1 MKWGDIVRPG
11 PRHLYSDYGIVVS
24 MGEYVSTERAAE
36 HLRVSPR
43 RVRKLLEVGDLSGER
58 HAGVWL
64 VDAKSVANKMS
75 VLEDR
80 HPARP
85 LSPRMTQAV
94 LHRLE
99 SLLDGKEE
107 GDPVNLSPKEQSRV
121 NAYIQ
126 RLCDPGGNPAA
137 LLRAWM
143 RNHIVPEFYDYL
155 GDPTVLLG
163 EPGVQSVGLSDSHF
177 GLSSPGIIEIAVANP
192 QASTFIAERHLAH
205 VAASKANVVLHRH
218 PRKEAFSRAE
228 SLCCL
233 AMHIGPREDEA
244 VRQTLARIGV

>member
-1 MKWGDIVRPG
+1 MI
-11 PRHLYSDYGIVVS
+11 SC
-24 MGEYVSTERAAE
+24 
-36 HLRVSPR
+36 LRRTQRNAYASPH
-43 RVRKLLEVGDLSGER
+43 VECELLEVGDLSGER
-58 HAGVWL
+58 HSGVWL

-99 SLLDGKEE
+99 CLFGGKEE

-121 NAYIQ
+121 NVYIQ

-143 RNHIVPEFYDYL
+143 RNHIAPEFYDYL

-177 GLSSPGIIEIAVANP
+177 GLSSPGIVEIAVANP
-192 QASTFIAERHLAH
+192 QTSTFIAENHLAH
-205 VAASKANVVLHRH
+205 VAASKANVVLHGR
-218 PRKEAFSRAE
+218 PRENAFSRAE

-244 VRQTLARIGV
+244 VRQTLARIGA